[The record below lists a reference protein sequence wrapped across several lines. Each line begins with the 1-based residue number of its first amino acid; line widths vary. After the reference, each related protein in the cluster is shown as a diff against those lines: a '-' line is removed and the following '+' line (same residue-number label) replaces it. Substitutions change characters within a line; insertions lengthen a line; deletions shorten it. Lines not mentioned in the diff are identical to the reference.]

1 MACSRLSDSRDDAV
15 KGVQKYERVNLRK
28 GERWRFIFL
37 FAPSNLNFVD
47 RLSRCL
53 EQARFFFFH
62 HVHPQEKVYL
72 TLTSLLYV
80 FNFFRM
86 LLGIS
91 TIVFY
96 IFILVSYFRMRSE
109 YALRNIP

>member
-53 EQARFFFFH
+53 EQARFFFFIT
-62 HVHPQEKVYL
+62 Y
-72 TLTSLLYV
+72 TLKKKS
-80 FNFFRM
+80 
-86 LLGIS
+86 I
-91 TIVFY
+91 
-96 IFILVSYFRMRSE
+96 
-109 YALRNIP
+109 